1 MCPHTPQID
10 PCAYFITTVSSPIHT
25 IRLESPLGWVRLQ
38 VGYTAGLATVLLL
51 RTGRINLPKAPSSGF
66 RSLIPV
72 SAPTP
77 PQSFWTRQLS
87 DPEQKVCPW
96 PGSLNETLRLPE
108 ARGLGTRA
116 GRASLSPHT
125 RVAKEGGIES
135 VYFPSLSSISSSRRH
150 GHRLDGSSGDQD
162 SG

>member
-25 IRLESPLGWVRLQ
+25 ILLESPLGWVRLQ

-77 PQSFWTRQLS
+77 PRPNPSELGNSQTQSKS
-87 DPEQKVCPW
+87 V
-96 PGSLNETLRLPE
+96 SL
-108 ARGLGTRA
+108 ARE
-116 GRASLSPHT
+116 P
-125 RVAKEGGIES
+125 
-135 VYFPSLSSISSSRRH
+135 
-150 GHRLDGSSGDQD
+150 
-162 SG
+162 